1 MSWAESEVGQ
11 LPKDG
16 SSDSGPKK
24 MNVRKGD
31 TVMVL
36 SGKYRGRK
44 GKVIR
49 VETDDRAVV
58 IEGVNVVK
66 KHQKPRGKMMQGGIV
81 DKEAPVRRDKVMLVC
96 PRCSKPTR
104 VGRTRLEDGRLVR
117 TCHRCG
123 EVVDR

>member
-1 MSWAESEVGQ
+1 MGQ
-11 LPKDG
+11 MPKDK
-16 SSDSGPKK
+16 SEAKAKPKL
-24 MNVRKGD
+24 NVRKGD

-36 SGKYRGRK
+36 SGKHRGRR

-49 VETDDRAVV
+49 IEIDKRRVV
-58 IEGVNVVK
+58 VEGVNIAK
-66 KHQKPRGKMMQGGIV
+66 KHMRPRGKVMQGGIV
-81 DKEAPVRRDKVMLVC
+81 DQEQPLPRDKVMLVC
-96 PRCSKPTR
+96 PRCSKPSR

>member
-1 MSWAESEVGQ
+1 MPKGGSAGGQ
-11 LPKDG
+11 TGKL
-16 SSDSGPKK
+16 
-24 MNVRKGD
+24 NVRKGD

-44 GKVIR
+44 GKIIR

-96 PRCSKPTR
+96 PRCGKPSR